1 MILPFNA
8 GLVRTW
14 AADPECAALADRHY
28 SRQHIGAAQF
38 AASGRKII
46 LRDTSGLI
54 LFVWLW
60 CDPALRMDRQVGY
73 NCAIFRNET
82 DRRSSDVILEAET
95 IACEVWGPHRLFTYV
110 DPARIRSVNP
120 GYCFKRAGWR
130 FARRNVGGKHLLEKD
145 LR

>member
-1 MILPFNA
+1 MLLPFTA
-8 GLVRTW
+8 GLLRTW

-38 AASGRKII
+38 AGSGRKII
-46 LRDTSGLI
+46 LRDASGLI

-60 CDPALRMDRQVGY
+60 CDPELRMDREVGY

-82 DRRSSDVILEAET
+82 DRRSSEVIVEAEA

-120 GYCFKRAGWR
+120 GYCFKCAGWR
-130 FARRNVGGKHLLEKD
+130 FVRLSASGKHLLEKD